1 MRDIV
6 EEVLE
11 GEGEATPPGEV
22 QDVQVAVVGVGAAGA
37 GRLTGIGRRLRGDA
51 FAGQV
56 PTDVD
61 AVGVDLPSEETQVEE
76 WEPTAWH
83 VVESLERPSRGGRP
97 HLTLESAGRLQR
109 FCGDELARYDVLVAA
124 VDGTD
129 PAAVTVAANL
139 AATFRGGIA
148 SPAVCVPTIEAA
160 NPPAPLLEAESGW
173 LPDTRDRFGPDA
185 VVPVEHGRATELAPG
200 GHDERGP
207 LAGATDTTDDPVER
221 VAEDVT
227 AALAEALGTR
237 TQFGSLADDLHRF
250 RGRVVAHVG
259 RDEEHRAIDAE
270 ALAGDTLATP
280 VSSEPSDWRA
290 GGPVLAH
297 LRSHSPNDA
306 AIDAAIDTARDALD
320 EAEGEGDGAEDGK
333 VDRDGT
339 EDGETGDTRA
349 TLSSYRL
356 TATRTHELFLFRVER
371 PDEPEPER
379 LPHVEFD
386 DDDLDDDDDLFTRG
400 EDPVTDEFDTSPG
413 LDVIR

>member
-6 EEVLE
+6 EEVLGGKAE
-11 GEGEATPPGEV
+11 GTPPGEV
-22 QDVQVAVVGVGAAGA
+22 QDIQVAVVGIGAAGA

-61 AVGVDLPSEETQVEE
+61 AVGVDLPGEETQVEE
-76 WEPTAWH
+76 WEPAAWH
-83 VVESLERPSRGGRP
+83 VVESLERPGRGGRP
-97 HLTLESAGRLQR
+97 HLSLEGADRLQR
-109 FCGDELARYDVLVAA
+109 FCSDELGRYDVLVEA

-148 SPAVCVPTIEAA
+148 SPAICVPTIEAA
-160 NPPAPLLEAESGW
+160 DPPAPLLEAESGW
-173 LPDTRDRFGPDA
+173 LPDVRDRFGPDA
-185 VVPVEHGRATELAPG
+185 VVPVEHGRATELAAG
-200 GHDERGP
+200 GRDEGAP
-207 LAGATDTTDDPVER
+207 LTTDTADGPVER

-227 AALAEALGTR
+227 AALVEALGTR
-237 TQFGSLADDLHRF
+237 AQFGSLAADLHRV

-259 RDEEHRAIDAE
+259 RDEESRAIDAE
-270 ALAGDTLATP
+270 ALAGGALATP

-290 GGPVLAH
+290 GGPLLAH

-306 AIDAAIDTARDALD
+306 AIDTAIQTARAALD
-320 EAEGEGDGAEDGK
+320 EAEGGEVEGAGDGAEGGE
-333 VDRDGT
+333 VDDIRT
-339 EDGETGDTRA
+339 
-349 TLSSYRL
+349 TLPSYRL

-386 DDDLDDDDDLFTRG
+386 DDLDDDEDLFTRG
-400 EDPVTDEFDTSPG
+400 EDDVTDEFDTGNG
-413 LDVIR
+413 LDVVR

>member
-6 EEVLE
+6 EEVLGTE
-11 GEGEATPPGEV
+11 GEGTPPGEV
-22 QDVQVAVVGVGAAGA
+22 QDIQVAVVGIGAAGA

-51 FAGQV
+51 FTGQA

-61 AVGVDLPSEETQVEE
+61 AVGVDLPGEETTVTD
-76 WEPTAWH
+76 WEPAAWH
-83 VVESLERPSRGGRP
+83 VVESLERPGRGGRP
-97 HLTLESAGRLQR
+97 HLTLAAADRIQR
-109 FCGDELARYDVLVAA
+109 FCTDELARYDVLVAA

-129 PAAVTVAANL
+129 PAAVTVAADL
-139 AATFRGGIA
+139 AAAFRGGIA
-148 SPAVCVPTIEAA
+148 GPAVCVPTIEAA
-160 NPPAPLLEAESGW
+160 NPPAPLLGAESGW

-185 VVPVEHGRATELAPG
+185 VVPVEHGRAREVAAG
-200 GHDERGP
+200 GRDERGP
-207 LAGATDTTDDPVER
+207 LAAATETADDPVER
-221 VAEDVT
+221 VAEAVT

-237 TQFGSLADDLHRF
+237 VQFGSLADDLHRF

-259 RDEEHRAIDAE
+259 RDGESRAIDAE
-270 ALAGDTLATP
+270 ALAGDALATP
-280 VSSEPSDWRA
+280 ASSAPSDWRA

-306 AIDAAIDTARDALD
+306 AIDAAIDTARAALD
-320 EAEGEGDGAEDGK
+320 EAESGKVEGAGDGAEDG
-333 VDRDGT
+333 
-339 EDGETGDTRA
+339 EAGDART
-349 TLSSYRL
+349 TLRSYRH
-356 TATRTHELFLFRVER
+356 TATRPHELFLFRVER

-400 EDPVTDEFDTSPG
+400 EDAVTDEFDTSSG